1 MYGLE
6 KNPREKFHFDLELDL
21 KDHPKKAKEIFD
33 KIEKNIQE
41 LKDKIRKGGKQ
52 KDIDDLGL
60 LLHGYTALQ
69 KVLKKSQKS

>member
-6 KNPREKFHFDLELDL
+6 KNPREKFHFDIEVEL
-21 KDHPKKAKEIFD
+21 KDNPQKTKKLFE
-33 KIEKNIQE
+33 KIEKNIHE
-41 LKDKIRKGGKQ
+41 LKDKIRKGGKP
-52 KDIDDLGL
+52 KDLDDLGL